1 MRIRLFSICTGLIF
15 SLSLSGQEIKDDAEG
30 FRFKDEIVLPV
41 TPVKNQYH
49 TGTCWSFSTLSMF
62 ESEMMRL
69 KKKEADLSEMFV
81 VFYTYIE
88 KAKKFVRM
96 HGLTNFAAGGAFH
109 DVTSIVKN
117 YGIVPDEVY
126 SGLRNGEE
134 KHIHGELDEAL
145 KNYMETVVK
154 NPNRALS
161 PVWPDAFKSIL
172 ESYLGEVP
180 ENFDYQGVSYTPQ
193 SFARDF
199 MGLKMEDYVEISSFT
214 HHPFY
219 SEFIIEVPDNWSWDE
234 VYNVPLEEMEEIIDH
249 SLKNGYTV
257 SWAADISEK
266 GFLSSNKGVAMVPA
280 PGKREMSSEEQD
292 RWEKL
297 TDREKEE
304 AIYNFDRPVP
314 EVEITQE
321 MRQHSFDNYLTTDDH
336 GMHIFGTARD
346 QNGNLYYK
354 VKNSWGDYNKYDGF
368 FYASK
373 AYVKYKTTS
382 IMVHR
387 DAIPQAIREKLN
399 L

>member
-1 MRIRLFSICTGLIF
+1 MRIRLFSICTGLLL
-15 SLSLSGQEIKDDAEG
+15 SLSLLGQEAKKEAEG
-30 FRFKDEIVLPV
+30 FKFKDEIVLPV
-41 TPVKNQYH
+41 TTVKNQYH

-69 KKKEADLSEMFV
+69 KKKESDLSEMFV

-96 HGLTNFAAGGAFH
+96 HGLNNFSAGGAFH
-109 DVTSIVKN
+109 DVTNIVKN

-134 KHIHGELDEAL
+134 KHIHGEMDQAL
-145 KNYMETVVK
+145 KNYVETVIK

-161 PVWPDAFKSIL
+161 PVWTDAFKSIL

-180 ENFDYQGVSYTPQ
+180 ENFDYKGVSYTPQ

-199 MGLKMEDYVEISSFT
+199 LGLNMEDYVEISSFT

-280 PGKREMSSEEQD
+280 PGKREMTGEERQ

-304 AIYNFDRPVP
+304 AVYTFDKPVP

-321 MRQHSFDNYLTTDDH
+321 LRQHSFDNYHTTDDH
-336 GMHIFGTARD
+336 GMHIFGTAKD
-346 QNGNLYYK
+346 QDGNLYYK
-354 VKNSWGDYNKYDGF
+354 VKNSWGDYNKYDGL